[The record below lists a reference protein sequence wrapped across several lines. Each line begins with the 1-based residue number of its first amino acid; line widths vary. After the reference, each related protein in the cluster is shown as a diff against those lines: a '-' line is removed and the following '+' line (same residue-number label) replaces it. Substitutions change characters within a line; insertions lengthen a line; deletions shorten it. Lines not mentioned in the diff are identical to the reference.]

1 MGSSGALPANGRH
14 TSSQL
19 LTIHNQYFLVDCG
32 EGCQHQ
38 LRRYDISFHKINHI
52 FISHLHGDHYLGL
65 TGLLFSMHLLR
76 REQDLH
82 LYSFRGLEEIL
93 LAQLKHARSAL
104 NFKIVFHPLTDEQ
117 EVCLYENEQLIVH
130 SFPLDHKIP
139 TCGFLFREKTP
150 LRSLDKSKALGDVPV
165 AYLPRLKQGED
176 VLDERTGKTYRSTDY
191 TLPPRAPRTYAY
203 CSDTQ
208 PSSTVAACIA
218 GANLVYHEATFLE
231 EDKTKAR
238 ETRHSTAAEAAG
250 VAREA
255 GAKKLLLGHFSA
267 RYKDLNRLLA
277 EATTIF
283 PNTALATEGETV
295 EITE

>member
-1 MGSSGALPANGRH
+1 MGSSGALPANGRF
-14 TSSQL
+14 TSAQHL
-19 LTIHNQYFLVDCG
+19 VFDNDQFLIDCG

-38 LRRYDISFHKINHI
+38 LRRFGISAQKINHI

-93 LAQLKHARSAL
+93 LAQLKHAKSAL
-104 NFKIVFHPLTDEQ
+104 NFKIILHPLTDTQ
-117 EVCLYENEQLIVH
+117 AVRLYENESLTVD

-150 LRSLDKSKALGDVPV
+150 LRSLDKSKSLGDIP
-165 AYLPRLKQGED
+165 LPFLARLKQGED
-176 VLDERTGKTYRSTDY
+176 VRDELTGKTYRSAEY
-191 TLPPRAPRTYAY
+191 TLPPRAPRSYAY

-208 PSSTVAACIA
+208 PSDQVAQLLT
-218 GANLVYHEATFLE
+218 GVDLVYHEATFLE
-231 EDKTKAR
+231 DEKAKAR
-238 ETRHSTAAEAAG
+238 ETRHSTAAEAAQ
-250 VAREA
+250 VAKQA

-267 RYKDLNRLLA
+267 RYKDLNLILA
-277 EATTIF
+277 EAIAIF
-283 PNTALATEGETV
+283 PNTMLAEEGETID
-295 EITE
+295 ITN